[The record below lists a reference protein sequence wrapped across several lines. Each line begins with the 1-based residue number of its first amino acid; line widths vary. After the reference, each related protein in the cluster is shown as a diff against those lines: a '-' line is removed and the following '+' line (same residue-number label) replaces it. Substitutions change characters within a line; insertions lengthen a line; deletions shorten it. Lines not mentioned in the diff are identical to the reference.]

1 MDLYGPYVF
10 IGLLAFASLFF
21 GFTVTR
27 GSGEKT
33 AVTVGYSLF
42 GGAAIITSVY
52 KQTAVMF
59 YPAQADIFV
68 AMDNFI
74 FTVAAE
80 LLVAWIIGLFVCGWV
95 KRRQAHERELYKKA
109 FPNVE
114 FEEDRSIN
122 DSLRK
127 YVES

>member
-1 MDLYGPYVF
+1 MDSYGPYVF
-10 IGLLAFASLFF
+10 IGLLALAAVFF
-21 GFTVTR
+21 GFMVTR
-27 GSGEKT
+27 DSGEKT

-68 AMDNFI
+68 AMDNFV
-74 FTVAAE
+74 FMVAAE
-80 LLVAWIIGLFVCGWV
+80 LLVAWLAGLFMCGWV
-95 KRRQAHERELYKKA
+95 KRRQAQERERYKKA
-109 FPNVE
+109 YPNVE
-114 FEEDRSIN
+114 FKEGESIR
-122 DSLRK
+122 DSLHK